1 MAELCG
7 LRDIFQNLDYENN
20 VVSPILDDCRQLIC
34 RFQRIQFKHCFR
46 QANQCVDML
55 ARMAADRNLDF
66 ISFESP
72 LVNSVNVFEE
82 DSHGMCM
89 TRLCLEHD
97 VAV

>member
-7 LRDIFQNLDYENN
+7 LRDIFQNSDYENN
-20 VVSPILDDCRQLIC
+20 IVSPILDDCRQLIC

-72 LVNSVNVFEE
+72 LMDSVNVFEE
-82 DSHGMCM
+82 DFHGMYM